1 MNLVK
6 EYIIN
11 MLFEN
16 RKKVGENI
24 LSIIKDNGY
33 TKSAFARITDISRPT
48 LDKLISGEI
57 DNKATFTTHIQKIL
71 ESQKVSETELLEYK
85 TKYDNDTIPIFAFSD
100 NSPEHYER
108 KQETKEMFMLLDD
121 IISLCEMYYK

>member
-1 MNLVK
+1 
-6 EYIIN
+6 

-33 TKSAFARITDISRPT
+33 TKSSFARITDISRPT
-48 LDKLISGEI
+48 LDKLINGEI
-57 DNKATFTTHIQKIL
+57 DNKATYTTHIQKIL

-85 TKYDNDTIPIFAFSD
+85 KNMIMTLFLYLHFQITLLNIM
-100 NSPEHYER
+100 
-108 KQETKEMFMLLDD
+108 KE
-121 IISLCEMYYK
+121 SKKPRECLCY